1 MARDLGVIF
10 DMDGVLIDSTEAH
23 YEAWRRTG
31 VWLGVPY
38 PRPLFDRTF
47 GMHNRQSIALW
58 LGKQVDEAERQ
69 RIADYKESMYRE
81 AAKKSL
87 RPIPGVLPL
96 LHALA
101 AEGFHLAVGSSGP
114 SQNVQLALELIGA
127 AALFEAISCGD
138 DVTEGKPHPAIFLNA
153 ARKLN
158 LEPWKCA
165 VIEDAPPGIE
175 AAHNAGMAA
184 IAIPTSR
191 TVDELRAADLVVQR
205 LDELTPD
212 RVAGLIAARQKQ
224 PKDA

>member
-114 SQNVQLALELIGA
+114 SQNVQLALEVIGA
-127 AALFEAISCGD
+127 ATVKAISIAKRDKSVNMNTLLARAGIKKPRSTIRPRQRCKRAPLWAPS
-138 DVTEGKPHPAIFLNA
+138 TE
-153 ARKLN
+153 
-158 LEPWKCA
+158 
-165 VIEDAPPGIE
+165 
-175 AAHNAGMAA
+175 
-184 IAIPTSR
+184 
-191 TVDELRAADLVVQR
+191 
-205 LDELTPD
+205 
-212 RVAGLIAARQKQ
+212 
-224 PKDA
+224 